1 MKRVITKDTSL
12 FTLIPSV
19 IEKRDLLFLL
29 SKKELYLRYRYKTIG
44 IFWGIFQPLV
54 LSFIINQSLGKALQQ
69 TIPQLYSF
77 LSLFLGFIF
86 WTYFA
91 STVSRM
97 SASILLNRTLVKN
110 AFFPHII
117 LPLSTMSVGFVDFL
131 IALTLG
137 IGFALF
143 FGLSFQYAYILFLC
157 LVIML
162 LTTVGLGILFAVF
175 YAKFVDIRELI
186 GFFMMVLFFLTPVLY
201 PVRILPAQW
210 HMYMYLNPMAGVIET
225 VKSVFSTPSIIPWT
239 GLGISFASSIVLLG
253 ISMVIFHK
261 MDKTISDIL

>member
-54 LSFIINQSLGKALQQ
+54 LSFIISQSLGKALQQ
-69 TIPQLYSF
+69 TIPPLYSF

-91 STVSRM
+91 STISRM
-97 SASILLNRTLVKN
+97 AASILQNRILVKN
-110 AFFPHII
+110 AAFPHII
-117 LPLSTMSVGFVDFL
+117 LPLSMLSVGFVDFL
-131 IALTLG
+131 ISFI
-137 IGFALF
+137 IGMILAF
-143 FGLSFQYAYILFLC
+143 FLGLSFHNTYLLILC
-157 LVIML
+157 LVAML
-162 LTTVGLGILFAVF
+162 ITVVGLGMLFAVL
-175 YAKFVDIRELI
+175 YAKYTDIRELL
-186 GFFMMVLFFLTPVLY
+186 GFFMMTLFFLTPVLY
-201 PVRILPAQW
+201 PVRILPIQW
-210 HMYMYLNPMAGVIET
+210 HSAIYLNPMAGVIET

-253 ISMVIFHK
+253 ISLLLFHK
-261 MDKTISDIL
+261 MDKTMSDIL